1 MFGKRPDYFYF
12 LFVPVCKSSY
22 GQVKMNC
29 ADSIYFSF
37 FLVFPNHQD
46 KTNPI
51 KKTCKIKLRFCL
63 IILVTKI
70 LCHSNIHK
78 LYTLNCLFPH
88 TIIYICLIITI
99 NSFVVKGDG
108 KFLPFSF
115 SFFFGSFSFI
125 ETIETFLCHLVG
137 SCQLQDLGAFLIHLS
152 DIRDHSPGRLK
163 LLIQLSS
170 EEDRSGKKNRRGL
183 PLLVCK

>member
-1 MFGKRPDYFYF
+1 MCQCVNPVMVKWKWIVPIASIF
-12 LFVPVCKSSY
+12 LF
-22 GQVKMNC
+22 
-29 ADSIYFSF
+29 F
-37 FLVFPNHQD
+37 VFPNHQD

-88 TIIYICLIITI
+88 TIIYICSIITI
-99 NSFVVKGDG
+99 TSFVVKGDG
-108 KFLPFSF
+108 KFLPFLF
-115 SFFFGSFSFI
+115 SFFWSFSFI

-137 SCQLQDLGAFLIHLS
+137 SCQLHDLGAFLIHLS
-152 DIRDHSPGRLK
+152 DIHDHSPGRLQQ
-163 LLIQLSS
+163 LIQLSS
-170 EEDRSGKKNRRGL
+170 EGDRSGKKNWRGL